1 MKTIYKFILL
11 ILIASTSCNDDFLEL
26 TPQDRYS
33 DAAVWQDPA
42 LTTAFANNIYTD
54 LYHGFTNI
62 MLAACT
68 DEAMEVWGWETN
80 QITLGNISPSYLAI
94 FDNNHWHRNFD
105 ALKWDFLF
113 QNVRACNIFLGEI
126 DDVPFDDLTE
136 KDQIKG
142 EVLFLRAFVYHQL
155 TFLYGGVPVY
165 DKALETGD
173 ELLTPRDSFKDCIDF
188 IVKDCDD
195 AAALLSGTD
204 PARATKGAALALK
217 SRVLLWAASDLYHSN
232 ASWAGGYS
240 HPELIGYVGGDQ
252 NAMWQQAKDAAKAV
266 IDIGVYSLYGAN
278 PATPEVA
285 TQNYTDIFLTVGHSE
300 DIFIHYYDV
309 INDISWDV
317 PDPGKFNGPNGYHN
331 WGGNTPLGQLV
342 DAYKMIDGS
351 KFDWNNPAHK
361 ADPYANRDPR
371 FYASILHEGA
381 KWRTRPDDVV
391 AADPQGIIQVGFW
404 EQADGSWLPGL
415 DTRQSPI
422 EDWNGTYTGYYL
434 KKFIDPAVDHQY
446 NIQKH
451 PFRLLRYAEVLLNY
465 AEACIEL
472 GQEAEAI
479 TTLNI
484 IRKRAGMPDIAGES
498 GQDLVDSYRNERCIE
513 LAYELQRFFDIR
525 RWMIGTET
533 HTNATGVDVRY
544 YDSSPTVAVYTVIE
558 VQDRAWQDKLYFLP
572 IYHDEMNRNEKLVQ
586 NPLY

>member
-11 ILIASTSCNDDFLEL
+11 ILIASTSCSDDFLEL

-33 DAAVWQDPA
+33 DGAVWQDPA
-42 LTTAFANNIYTD
+42 LTKAFANNIYTD
-54 LYHGFTNI
+54 IYHGFTNI

-80 QITLGNISPSYLAI
+80 QITLGNITPSYQAI
-94 FDNNHWHRNFD
+94 FDHKHWHRNFD
-105 ALKWDFLF
+105 ALKWNFLF
-113 QNVRACNIFLGEI
+113 QNVRACNIFLGKI
-126 DDVPFDDLTE
+126 DDVPFDDQTE

-155 TFLYGGVPVY
+155 TFMYGGVPLY
-165 DKALETGD
+165 DKALEPGD

-217 SRVLLWAASDLYHSN
+217 SRVLLWAASDLYHSD

-240 HPELIGYVGGDQ
+240 NPELIGYVGGNQ

-266 IDIGVYSLYGAN
+266 MDIGDYDLYGGT
-278 PATPEVA
+278 PATPEDA
-285 TQNYTDIFLTVGHSE
+285 TKNYTDIFLTVGHSE
-300 DIFIHYYDV
+300 DIFINYYDV

-317 PDPGKFNGPNGYHN
+317 PDPGLFNGPNGYHN
-331 WGGNTPLGQLV
+331 WGGNTPLGQLA
-342 DAYKMIDGS
+342 DRYEMNDGS
-351 KFDWNNPAHK
+351 KFDWNNAAHK

-371 FYASILHEGA
+371 FYASILYEGA

-391 AADPQGIIQVGFW
+391 GTDPLGIIQVGYW
-404 EQADGSWLPGL
+404 EQADGTWLPGL

-498 GQDLVDSYRNERCIE
+498 GQVLVDRYRNERFVE

-544 YDSSPTVAVYTVIE
+544 YNSAPTVPVYSVIE

>member
-80 QITLGNISPSYLAI
+80 QITLGNITPSYLAI
-94 FDNNHWHRNFD
+94 FDNNHWHRNFEN
-105 ALKWDFLF
+105 LKWDFLF
-113 QNVRACNIFLGEI
+113 QNVRSCDIFLGKI

-155 TFLYGGVPVY
+155 AFMYGGVPLY
-165 DKALETGD
+165 DKLVEPGD
-173 ELLTPRDSFKDCIDF
+173 DLLVPRNSFEDCIDF
-188 IVKDCDD
+188 ILKDCDD

-204 PARATKGAALALK
+204 PSRATKGAALALK
-217 SRVLLWAASDLYHSN
+217 SRVLLWAASDLYHSS

-240 HPELIGYVGGDQ
+240 NPELIGYVGGNQ

-266 IDIGVYSLYGAN
+266 MDLGDYDLYGAD
-278 PATPEVA
+278 PATPGEA

-317 PDPGKFNGPNGYHN
+317 PNPGLFNGPNGYHN

-351 KFDWNNPAHK
+351 KFDWNNAAHK

-381 KWRTRPDDVV
+381 QWRTRPDDVV
-391 AADPQGIIQVGFW
+391 ATDPLGIIQVGFW
-404 EQADGSWLPGL
+404 EQADGSWLAGL

-422 EDWNGTYTGYYL
+422 EDWNGSYTGYYL
-434 KKFIDPAVDHQY
+434 KKFIDPTVDHQY

-479 TTLNI
+479 TTLNM
-484 IRKRAGMPDIAGES
+484 IRKRAGMPDIVGES
-498 GQDLVDSYRNERCIE
+498 GQDLVDSYRNERFVE

-525 RWMIGTET
+525 RWMAGPAT
-533 HTNATGVDVRY
+533 HSNARGVDVRY
-544 YDSSPTVAVYTVIE
+544 YYSAPTVPVYTVIE